1 MGSRKFSVLL
11 LEVLAV
17 LLLSISSTGYAHNG
31 ADHQSGEQGANLN
44 SALHWLEVSQLPNGD
59 VTNTSDIS
67 TSLQSTAE
75 ALTVFQLLESSS
87 ADKQAALEFLRGNLL
102 NLNSEQLSRLLLGL
116 AEAGQPHH
124 EEKAE
129 LLSRQGTDGGF
140 GHFEGYDSTAL
151 DTSYA
156 LLALQAAGSD
166 ALIAGEVLQFF
177 SSVQQADGSFP
188 LYEDQASVMVT
199 ALATKALR
207 PYLYTHD
214 ISDVLREAVNYLYS
228 AQNADGHWGTAW
240 ESALALQALIPV
252 TTDVGKYSKAVD
264 FLKTSQSPEG
274 DWGQQVYS
282 TSLSVAALN
291 MLASI
296 DVPVDPEKAVVAGRL
311 VAASSGVNI
320 PNATIDVLGAS
331 DEDVAINS
339 DGSFVISN
347 LGADSHV
354 VAYSAPG
361 YLGASQSITLR
372 KGQFANVGTIRL
384 VVAPTTVLISGVI
397 RESASGSPV
406 PGVTIIS
413 VVGGSTN
420 SAVSGING
428 EYQLLSEPGAAT
440 LSVQSSDYYPVSATA
455 DLQAGTQISFSPSLQ
470 ALTDEQPDSS
480 SISGTVV
487 DNNEQPIEGASIS
500 ILDGNAVFT
509 TDETGSFELS
519 DLNGGDISVAVSK
532 SGFESVNFGLLV
544 PDRTNVDIGYIS
556 LKEEEVLPSTS
567 IRGQVVDMVTGLGV
581 PGASVSVGGSKTTS
595 DVNGFYQISD
605 IPVLEFTVSTNASG
619 YLFSN
624 KDVSLAEHADL
635 NLDINIRKAD
645 LGGVNIVQAT
655 TDKSVYGAYE
665 PVLITADV
673 ENDTAL
679 NQGARFYVRV
689 LNSEGIEVESFSGAN
704 LPPIDPQSDP
714 EELAH
719 YQEHLE
725 AAIQDF
731 APGEQRSIKL
741 EQWWNTLVAKPGVY
755 TITVQALDGTTSNLV
770 SESSTTV
777 TVEPTSV
784 LASLD
789 PKASPGYV
797 LLNNQADIE
806 LYAEIYNRSNI
817 PVNLEFDYS
826 LTHPDGRVITQGHS
840 QLELAPENTNAR
852 QVLSVLPYDFD
863 ASGEYRLVVENVSG
877 ATVSSQ
883 STGIVFVPPS
893 IRLKATQSLSPGEVV
908 PLEGVSVESKIQV
921 EGVDG
926 E

>member
-1 MGSRKFSVLL
+1 MGRKFSVLFL
-11 LEVLAV
+11 NVLAV
-17 LLLSISSTGYAHNG
+17 LLFSISSMGHAHNG
-31 ADHQSGEQGANLN
+31 ADHQNGEEDARLN
-44 SALHWLEVSQLPNGD
+44 SALHWLELSQQPNGG

-75 ALTVFQLLESSS
+75 ALHVFQLLNSSS
-87 ADKQAALEFLRGNLL
+87 ADREAALEFLRSDLTGLS
-102 NLNSEQLSRLLLGL
+102 SEQLSRLLQAL
-116 AEAGQPHH
+116 AQANQPFD
-124 EEKAE
+124 EVKAE
-129 LLSRQGTDGGF
+129 LLSRQGSDGGF
-140 GHFEGYDSTAL
+140 GHFAGYDSTAL

-166 ALIAGEVLQFF
+166 VLVAGDALQFF
-177 SSVQQADGSFP
+177 SSAQQADGSFP

-199 ALATKALR
+199 ALVTKALK
-207 PYLYTHD
+207 PYLYTHN
-214 ISDVLREAVNYLYS
+214 IADVLRGSVNYLYS
-228 AQNADGHWGTAW
+228 AQNADGHWGTPW

-252 TTDVGKYSKAVD
+252 TTDVGKYDEAVD
-264 FLKTSQSPEG
+264 FLKTSQSPDG
-274 DWGQQVYS
+274 DWEQQVYS
-282 TSLSVAALN
+282 TSLSVTALK

-311 VAASSGVNI
+311 VDASSGANL
-320 PNATIDVLGAS
+320 PSATIDVLGAS
-331 DEDVAINS
+331 NEDVAISS

-347 LGADSHV
+347 LGADSYV
-354 VAYSAPG
+354 VAYSAAG

-384 VVAPTTVLISGVI
+384 AVAPTTVLISGVI
-397 RESASGSPV
+397 TESAAGSPV
-406 PGVTIIS
+406 PGVTITS
-413 VVGGSTN
+413 VVGGST
-420 SAVSGING
+420 SSTVSGVDG
-428 EYQLLSEPGAAT
+428 KYQLLSEPGVAT
-440 LSVQSSDYYPVSATA
+440 LSVHSSDYYPVSATA
-455 DLQAGTQISFSPSLQ
+455 DLQAGTQVSFSPSLQ
-470 ALTDEQPDSS
+470 ALTEDQPESS
-480 SISGTVV
+480 SISGVVV
-487 DNNEQPIEGASIS
+487 DSNAQPIQNVSIS
-500 ILDGNAVFT
+500 VLGSDSASLTNEA
-509 TDETGSFELS
+509 GSFELS
-519 DLNGGDISVAVSK
+519 NLDGGNISVAVRK
-532 SGFESVNFGLLV
+532 SGFESVNFSLVV
-544 PDRTNVDIGYIS
+544 PDKTNVDIGHIS
-556 LKEEEVLPSTS
+556 LKEEAVLPSTS

-581 PGASVSVGGSKTTS
+581 PGASVSVGSSKTTS

-624 KDVSLAEHADL
+624 KDVSLAEHTEL

-655 TDKSVYGAYE
+655 TEKSVYGAYE
-665 PVLITADV
+665 PVLITANV

-689 LNSEGIEVESFSGAN
+689 LNSEGKEVESFSGAN
-704 LPPIDPQSDP
+704 LPPLDPQSDP

-741 EQWWNTLVAKPGVY
+741 EQWWNTLVVEPGVY
-755 TITVQALDGTTSNLV
+755 TITVQALDGATSNLV

-777 TVEPTSV
+777 TVEPTNV

-797 LLNNQADIE
+797 LLNNQADVE

-817 PVNLEFDYS
+817 NVNLEFDYS
-826 LTHPDGRVITQGHS
+826 LTDPDGRIITQGHS
-840 QLELAPENTNAR
+840 QLELAPENTNTR

-877 ATVSSQ
+877 ATVNSQ

>member
-1 MGSRKFSVLL
+1 MGRKFSVRC

-17 LLLSISSTGYAHNG
+17 LLFSVSSTGYAHNG
-31 ADHQSGEQGANLN
+31 ADHQTGGQEAILN
-44 SALHWLEVSQLPNGD
+44 SALHWLELSQQPNGG
-59 VTNTSDIS
+59 VTNASDIS
-67 TSLQSTAE
+67 TNRQSTAE
-75 ALTVFQLLESSS
+75 ALQVFQLLSSSS
-87 ADKQAALEFLRGNLL
+87 ADKQAALEFLTTGLADL
-102 NLNSEQLSRLLLGL
+102 TSEQLSRLLLAL
-116 AEAGQPHH
+116 AQANQPFD
-124 EEKAE
+124 EVKAE
-129 LLSRQGTDGGF
+129 LLSRQGADGGF
-140 GHFEGYDSTAL
+140 GHFAGYDSTAL

-156 LLALQAAGSD
+156 LIALQAAGSD
-166 ALIAGEVLQFF
+166 VLVAGDALQFF
-177 SSVQQADGSFP
+177 SSAQQADGSFP

-199 ALATKALR
+199 ALATKALK

-214 ISDVLREAVNYLYS
+214 IADVLRGSVNYLYS
-228 AQNADGHWGTAW
+228 ARNADGHWGTAW

-252 TTDVGKYSKAVD
+252 TTDVSKYGKAVD
-264 FLKTSQSPEG
+264 FLKASQSPEG
-274 DWGQQVYS
+274 DWGQQVYT
-282 TSLSVAALN
+282 TSISVAALK

-311 VAASSGVNI
+311 VDASSGASI
-320 PNATIDVLGAS
+320 PSATIDVLGFS
-331 DEDVAINS
+331 NEDVAISS

-347 LGADSHV
+347 LGSDSYV
-354 VAYSAPG
+354 VAYSAAG
-361 YLGASQSITLR
+361 YLGASQSITLQ

-384 VVAPTTVLISGVI
+384 AVAPTTVLISGVI
-397 RESASGSPV
+397 TESGSGSPV
-406 PGVTIIS
+406 PGVTITS
-413 VVGGSTN
+413 VVGGNTN
-420 SAVSGING
+420 STVSGVDG
-428 EYQLLSEPGAAT
+428 TYQLLSEPGTAT

-455 DLQAGTQISFSPSLQ
+455 DLQAGTRVSFSPSLQ
-470 ALTDEQPDSS
+470 ALTEDQPNSS
-480 SISGTVV
+480 SVSGTVV
-487 DNNEQPIEGASIS
+487 DSNAQPIENVSIS
-500 ILDGNAVFT
+500 IVGSSSVSLTNEV
-509 TDETGSFELS
+509 GSFELTNL
-519 DLNGGDISVAVSK
+519 DGGNISVAVRK
-532 SGFESVNFGLLV
+532 SGFESVNFSLVV

-556 LKEEEVLPSTS
+556 LKEEAVLPSTS

-581 PGASVSVGGSKTTS
+581 PGASISVGSSKTTS
-595 DVNGFYQISD
+595 DVNGFYQLSD

-624 KDVSLAEHADL
+624 KDVSLAEHTDL

-655 TDKSVYGAYE
+655 TEKSVYGAYE

-689 LNSEGIEVESFSGAN
+689 LNSEGKEVESFSGAN
-704 LPPIDPQSDP
+704 LPPLDPQSDP

-741 EQWWNTLVAKPGVY
+741 EQWWNTLVVKPGVY
-755 TITVQALDGTTSNLV
+755 TITVQALDGTTSNFV

-777 TVEPTSV
+777 TVEPTNV

-817 PVNLEFDYS
+817 NVNLEFDYL
-826 LTHPDGRVITQGHS
+826 LTDPDGRVITQGHS

-883 STGIVFVPPS
+883 STGIIFVPPS

>member
-1 MGSRKFSVLL
+1 M
-11 LEVLAV
+11 
-17 LLLSISSTGYAHNG
+17 
-31 ADHQSGEQGANLN
+31 
-44 SALHWLEVSQLPNGD
+44 
-59 VTNTSDIS
+59 
-67 TSLQSTAE
+67 
-75 ALTVFQLLESSS
+75 
-87 ADKQAALEFLRGNLL
+87 
-102 NLNSEQLSRLLLGL
+102 
-116 AEAGQPHH
+116 
-124 EEKAE
+124 
-129 LLSRQGTDGGF
+129 LSRQGADGGF
-140 GHFEGYDSTAL
+140 GHFAGYDSTAL

-156 LLALQAAGSD
+156 LIALQAAGSD
-166 ALIAGEVLQFF
+166 VLVAGDALQFF
-177 SSVQQADGSFP
+177 SSAQQADGSFP

-199 ALATKALR
+199 ALATKALK

-214 ISDVLREAVNYLYS
+214 IADVLRGSVNYLYS
-228 AQNADGHWGTAW
+228 ARNADGHWGTAW

-252 TTDVGKYSKAVD
+252 TTDVSKYGKAVD
-264 FLKTSQSPEG
+264 FLKASQSPEG
-274 DWGQQVYS
+274 DWGQQVYT
-282 TSLSVAALN
+282 TSISVAALK

-311 VAASSGVNI
+311 VDASSGASI
-320 PNATIDVLGAS
+320 PSATIDVLGFS
-331 DEDVAINS
+331 NEDVAISS

-347 LGADSHV
+347 LGSDSYV
-354 VAYSAPG
+354 VAYSAAG
-361 YLGASQSITLR
+361 YLGASQSITLQ

-384 VVAPTTVLISGVI
+384 AVAPTTVLISGVI
-397 RESASGSPV
+397 TESGSGSPV
-406 PGVTIIS
+406 PGVTITS
-413 VVGGSTN
+413 VVGGNTN
-420 SAVSGING
+420 STVSGVDG
-428 EYQLLSEPGAAT
+428 TYQLLSEPGTAT

-455 DLQAGTQISFSPSLQ
+455 DLQAGTRVSFSPSLQ
-470 ALTDEQPDSS
+470 ALTEDQPNSS
-480 SISGTVV
+480 SVSGTVV
-487 DNNEQPIEGASIS
+487 DSNAQPIENVSIS
-500 ILDGNAVFT
+500 IVGSSSVSLTNEV
-509 TDETGSFELS
+509 GSFELTNL
-519 DLNGGDISVAVSK
+519 DGGNISVAVRK
-532 SGFESVNFGLLV
+532 SGFESVNFSLVV

-556 LKEEEVLPSTS
+556 LKEEAVLPSTS

-581 PGASVSVGGSKTTS
+581 PGASISVGSSKTTS
-595 DVNGFYQISD
+595 DVNGFYQLSD

-624 KDVSLAEHADL
+624 KDVSLAEHTDL

-655 TDKSVYGAYE
+655 TEKSVYGAYE

-689 LNSEGIEVESFSGAN
+689 LNSEGKEVESFSGAN
-704 LPPIDPQSDP
+704 LPPLDPQSDP

-741 EQWWNTLVAKPGVY
+741 EQWWNTLVVKPGVY
-755 TITVQALDGTTSNLV
+755 TITVQALDGTTSNFV

-777 TVEPTSV
+777 TVEPTNV

-817 PVNLEFDYS
+817 NVNLEFDYL
-826 LTHPDGRVITQGHS
+826 LTDPDGRVITQGHS

-883 STGIVFVPPS
+883 STGIIFVPPS

>member
-1 MGSRKFSVLL
+1 MGRKFSVRC

-17 LLLSISSTGYAHNG
+17 LLLSISSMGYAHNG
-31 ADHQSGEQGANLN
+31 ADHQSGDEEAIVG
-44 SALHWLEVSQLPNGD
+44 SALHWLELSQQSNGS
-59 VTNTSDIS
+59 VTNASDIS

-75 ALTVFQLLESSS
+75 ALQVFQLLNSSS
-87 ADKQAALEFLRGNLL
+87 ADKQAALEFLGTDFTALT
-102 NLNSEQLSRLLLGL
+102 SEQLSRLLLAL
-116 AEAGQPHH
+116 TQTNQPFD
-124 EEKAE
+124 EVEAE
-129 LLSRQGTDGGF
+129 LLSRQGADGGF
-140 GHFEGYDSTAL
+140 GHFAGYDSTAL

-156 LLALQAAGSD
+156 LLALQASGSD
-166 ALIAGEVLQFF
+166 IPVAGDALQFF
-177 SSVQQADGSFP
+177 ASAQQADGSFS

-199 ALATKALR
+199 ALATMALK
-207 PYLYTHD
+207 PYLYTHN
-214 ISDVLREAVNYLYS
+214 IADVLRGSVDYLYS

-252 TTDVGKYSKAVD
+252 TTDVGKYGKAVD
-264 FLKTSQSPEG
+264 FLKTSQSPDG

-282 TSLSVAALN
+282 TSLSVAALK

-311 VAASSGVNI
+311 VDASSGANI
-320 PNATIDVLGAS
+320 PSANIDVLGFS
-331 DEDVAINS
+331 NEDVAIS
-339 DGSFVISN
+339 PDGSFVISN
-347 LGADSHV
+347 LGADSYV
-354 VAYSAPG
+354 VAYSAAG

-384 VVAPTTVLISGVI
+384 AVAPTTVLISGVI
-397 RESASGSPV
+397 TESASGSPV
-406 PGVTIIS
+406 PGVTITS
-413 VVGGSTN
+413 VVGSSTN
-420 SAVSGING
+420 STVSGVDG
-428 EYQLLSEPGAAT
+428 TYQLLSEPGSAT
-440 LSVQSSDYYPVSATA
+440 LSVRSPDYYPVSATA
-455 DLQAGTQISFSPSLQ
+455 DLQAGTQVSFSPSLQ
-470 ALTDEQPDSS
+470 VLTEDQPDSS
-480 SISGTVV
+480 SVSGTVV
-487 DNNEQPIEGASIS
+487 DSNAQPVQNVSIS
-500 ILDGNAVFT
+500 ILGSDYVSRTNAAG
-509 TDETGSFELS
+509 EFELPNL
-519 DLNGGDISVAVSK
+519 DGGNISVAVRK
-532 SGFESVNFGLLV
+532 SGFESVNFSLV
-544 PDRTNVDIGYIS
+544 VPERTNVDIGYIS
-556 LKEEEVLPSTS
+556 LEEEAVLPSTT

-689 LNSEGIEVESFSGAN
+689 LNSEGKEIESFSGAN
-704 LPPIDPQSDP
+704 LPPIDPQSDL

-797 LLNNQADIE
+797 LLSNQADIE

-893 IRLKATQSLSPGEVV
+893 IRLKATQSLTPGEVV